1 MSPKKTLTLDDY
13 YAEVQIRQDGL
24 LNIYPASSR
33 VLPDWLKFLD
43 HHWEDENV
51 HWKPPFLECI
61 FQDQEA
67 IVRATIQEGEAKGAI
82 PLSPILAEAIRIAIG
97 REPSIPD
104 DLFQMKNLIVIPRGR
119 HSVGSNYLGF
129 TLWHGRYIFTKNPL
143 FRNPRFYCSPGD
155 WSAVG
160 RMKKLKRL
168 TIQYL
173 DIHDFSFLTKLES
186 LQRLDLSGTSFSQ
199 DEVLVRLKNLEQLNL
214 ADTGFSDC
222 SVLLQLPRLKRVNLS
237 HCNLQNED
245 VLQQLTADIFRA
257 VNDKA

>member
-1 MSPKKTLTLDDY
+1 MSPKKAITLDDY

-33 VLPDWLKFLD
+33 VLPDWQKFLD
-43 HHWEDENV
+43 RHWEDENI
-51 HWKPPFLECI
+51 HWNPPFLECI

-67 IVRATIQEGEAKGAI
+67 IVRATIQEGEAKNAI
-82 PLSPILAEAIRIAIG
+82 PLSPILAESIRITIG

-104 DLFQMKNLIVIPRGR
+104 DLFQMKNLIIEPRGR
-119 HSVGSNYLGF
+119 HSVSDHYLGF
-129 TLWHGRYIFTKNPL
+129 TPWQGRYVFTKNIRFL
-143 FRNPRFYCSPGD
+143 SPRFYCSPGD

-222 SVLLQLPRLKRVNLS
+222 SVLLQLPRLKRVNLAR
-237 HCNLQNED
+237 CNLQNED